1 MAKRRRGVEVAPEDK
16 RKVSKEGL
24 NNILGIFR
32 YILPYKWYFFVGMVF
47 LLLST
52 AATLALPYLLGELL
66 NSAVPDFSSG
76 MVSSEE
82 ISSIDIRT
90 DEINKVGLIL
100 GGLLVA
106 QAIFS
111 FFRIYLFAQ
120 VSERSMADIRASA
133 YRKLIT
139 LPIVFFEERRVGE
152 LTSRLSSDVT
162 QLQDILSTS
171 LAEFLR
177 QIMTL
182 IGGVIILVWVS
193 PQLTLFMLGTFP
205 FMIIAALFF
214 GKFIRKLSKSAQDQ
228 LADANTIV
236 EETFQSVSIVK
247 AFANE
252 GIEVKR
258 YVAALKRVVNLFLK
272 AALFR
277 GGFVSFITIAIFG
290 GIILVIWRGAHLINE
305 DGLQVGQLLMFVLYT
320 TFIGASVAG
329 IGDLYGQL
337 QKTIGASERLRD
349 ILGETPEF
357 ELEDD
362 IAIARPEGN
371 ISFRDVE
378 FAYPTR
384 LDVEVLKGINLDIKP
399 GEKIALVGH
408 SGAGK
413 STIAQLLLRFYDTQ
427 KGAITVD
434 GKDYGSYPVQA
445 YRRHLGLVPQEVILF
460 GGTIGENIAYGRPGA
475 SEEDILAAAKRAN
488 ATEFI
493 ERFPEGLDTLV
504 GERGVKLSGGQRQRL
519 AIARAIL
526 KDPAILILDEATSS
540 LDAESESLVQEAL
553 NELMRG
559 RTTII
564 IAHRLSTIRE
574 VDRIYVID
582 DGRIR
587 EQGTHSELAAQDGV
601 YSNLLNLQMS

>member
-1 MAKRRRGVEVAPEDK
+1 MAKRRRGTVVAPEDK
-16 RKVSKEGL
+16 RKVNREGL
-24 NNILGIFR
+24 QSVLGIFR
-32 YILPYKWYFFVGMVF
+32 FILPYKGYFAVGLVF

-52 AATLALPYLLGELL
+52 GATLALPYLLGELVNAGL
-66 NSAVPDFSSG
+66 GSLQGGMMPGAELPD
-76 MVSSEE
+76 VEIRTEE
-82 ISSIDIRT
+82 INR
-90 DEINKVGLIL
+90 VGLVL

-120 VSERSMADIRASA
+120 VSERSMADIRSSA
-133 YRKLIT
+133 YKSLIT
-139 LPIVFFEERRVGE
+139 SPMVFFEERRVGE

-162 QLQDILSTS
+162 QLQSMLSTS

-177 QIMTL
+177 QILTL
-182 IGGVIILVWVS
+182 VGGVFILVWVS
-193 PQLTLFMLGTFP
+193 SQLTLFMLMTFP
-205 FMIIAALFF
+205 LMIVAALVF
-214 GKFIRKLSKSAQDQ
+214 GKFIRKISKEAQDQ

-252 GIEVKR
+252 QQETGR
-258 YVAALKRVVNLFLK
+258 YNAALQRVVNLFLK
-272 AALFR
+272 AARFR
-277 GGFVSFITIAIFG
+277 GVFVSFITIAIFG
-290 GIILVIWRGAHLINE
+290 GIVLVIWRGAHLISTGVI
-305 DGLQVGQLLMFVLYT
+305 DGGDLLMFVLYT
-320 TFIGASVAG
+320 AFIGGSVAG

-337 QKTIGASERLRD
+337 QKTIGASERIRD
-349 ILGETPEF
+349 ILDQEAEFDLDAGETMP
-357 ELEDD
+357 
-362 IAIARPEGN
+362 RPEGN
-371 ISFRDVE
+371 ITFKDVN
-378 FAYPTR
+378 FSYPTR
-384 LDVEVLKGINLDIKP
+384 LDVPVLKGIDLEIKP

-413 STIAQLLLRFYDTQ
+413 STIAQLILRFYELEQGT
-427 KGAITVD
+427 ISVD
-434 GKDYGSYPVQA
+434 GQTYQEYPVQA
-445 YRRHLGLVPQEVILF
+445 YRRHVGLVPQEVILF
-460 GGTIGENIAYGRPGA
+460 GGTIKENIEYGRPGA
-475 SEEDILAAAKRAN
+475 SEEDVLEAASRAN
-488 ATEFI
+488 ALEFI
-493 ERFPEGLDTLV
+493 NRFPEGLETVV

-574 VDRIYVID
+574 VDRIYVLD
-582 DGRIR
+582 EGKVQ
-587 EQGTHSELAAQDGV
+587 EQGSHLELKEKGGL
-601 YSNLLNLQMS
+601 YSTLLNLQMS